1 MAKLTE
7 KQRALHKEYSY
18 QLSRIKKVIKGATE
32 RGFIFPKSIIPPRPD
47 KITRKH
53 VEELKEKTAPSL
65 YKEAQYVEPSTGEV
79 VSGYQGRK
87 SERKRA
93 SKKGQRTRQQR
104 KQRRADKYGL
114 PEEPISYHEDTYSS
128 EDFYADAVI
137 SNFKDILTKYNAR
150 GAGVL
155 IKWIDELIFK
165 YGKAD
170 VANML
175 ETGAN
180 YGVIITYDVVY
191 AEQLTR
197 QYMADMVRYLS
208 SMETEDAE
216 SYGQEFYDALEE
228 DDGFSTY

>member
-1 MAKLTE
+1 MAKKLTPL
-7 KQRALHKEYSY
+7 QAEYAH
-18 QLSRIKKVIKGATE
+18 QIKRIKSFVRRATK
-32 RGFIFPKSIIPPRPD
+32 RGFMFPENLIPPKP
-47 KITRKH
+47 KVITRKA
-53 VEELKEKTAPSL
+53 VETLKEMTPPSM
-65 YKEAQYVEPSTGEV
+65 YKEAHWVDPTTGEY

-87 SERKRA
+87 TERKRA
-93 SKKGQRTRQQR
+93 AKKGQRTRQQR